1 MESSASS
8 VTIRDR
14 NNQRHVLA
22 RDQIKELNPSSVS
35 LMPDGL
41 LEAMTPQQVMDLF
54 AYLQGNEPSA
64 TSGGTAKS
72 GNR

>member
-1 MESSASS
+1 LLVESSASS

-54 AYLQGNEPSA
+54 AYLQSDGQATANA
-64 TSGGTAKS
+64 TSK
-72 GNR
+72 